1 MTQSKKERC
10 SQLEVL
16 RNVKW
21 EMWSEKG
28 EVRKVKWE
36 MRSEKC
42 EVRNVKW
49 EMWDK
54 VEQSKVEKVKCN
66 ELKLKNSISQS
77 DDDDD
82 RMSGFSATTDSGIYV
97 ARTSDR

>member
-1 MTQSKKERC
+1 MRRSK
-10 SQLEVL
+10 LEVQ

-21 EMWSEKG
+21 EMWSEK
-28 EVRKVKWE
+28 
-36 MRSEKC
+36 C
-42 EVRNVKW
+42 IVRNVKW

-66 ELKLKNSISQS
+66 ELKLKISISQS
-77 DDDDD
+77 DDDD
-82 RMSGFSATTDSGIYV
+82 RMSGFSATTNGGIYV

>member
-1 MTQSKKERC
+1 
-10 SQLEVL
+10 
-16 RNVKW
+16 
-21 EMWSEKG
+21 
-28 EVRKVKWE
+28 
-36 MRSEKC
+36 
-42 EVRNVKW
+42 
-49 EMWDK
+49 MWDK